1 MELSLPRRRLPVE
14 AIGLPAVRLC
24 DGVLLLCDHLIGA
37 QHNRWGYGKTECRG
51 GLEVH
56 HHLEFC
62 RQLHREIARLLA
74 A

>member
-37 QHNRWGYGKTECRG
+37 QHNRWGYGNAQRLG
-51 GLEVH
+51 GLEVYD
-56 HHLEFC
+56 HLE
-62 RQLHREIARLLA
+62 LVGS
-74 A
+74 